1 MNVRFFSD
9 HCVIF
14 VVGIVCITE
23 LAVRSEF
30 ELQELMAEF
39 SFMTNIVPQIKI
51 PVTTHFQKYVLMLF
65 VAAGLKLLASYK
77 CRIVSGNLFF
87 LYSVYFV
94 IWLVYS
100 KKLPLLIKCFLA
112 QVRGKLPAT

>member
-14 VVGIVCITE
+14 VVGIVCITK

-30 ELQELMAEF
+30 ELQELMAKF

-51 PVTTHFQKYVLMLF
+51 PVATHFQREVCFDAFRRCKAEIGRVLQMPICFRELVF
-65 VAAGLKLLASYK
+65 PLQYLL
-77 CRIVSGNLFF
+77 CNLAC
-87 LYSVYFV
+87 V
-94 IWLVYS
+94 
-100 KKLPLLIKCFLA
+100 
-112 QVRGKLPAT
+112 